1 LLALAAACGSAAA
14 DEFDGLSCDSD
25 IAARLKGRHISD
37 GTVVSAED
45 LHKNL
50 GLKSLGG
57 DELDWGSAGWWKIC
71 GATYIVIADQKAVIR
86 DALKV
91 PSQPGA
97 TLAFNG
103 VCKGGPKDKE
113 VIAVVEDKAGAAELP
128 ATAAWIIDDAKRRFA
143 PVPADGMLCPRGDG
157 IVDSWK

>member
-1 LLALAAACGSAAA
+1 LSLAICGSASAA

-25 IAARLKGRHISD
+25 IAKALKGRHMAD
-37 GTVVSAED
+37 GTVVSAEAA
-45 LHKNL
+45 HQNL
-50 GLKSLGG
+50 GLKNLGG
-57 DELDWGSAGWWKIC
+57 DELDWGSAVWWRIC
-71 GATYIVIADQKAVIR
+71 GTVYIAIADQKAIIR

-103 VCKGGPKDKE
+103 VCKGGPKNKE
-113 VIAVVEDKAGAAELP
+113 VIAVVEDKAGAADLP
-128 ATAAWIIDDAKRRFA
+128 AKAAWMIDDANRRFVTV
-143 PVPADGMLCPRGDG
+143 PVEGMLCPRGDG